1 MIESAVCWLLG
12 ESPCRS
18 GASVHCRVVTCETQ
32 VWQLLG
38 RRVTAQLIMS
48 TSLVVEPP
56 IISTLSKPI
65 KNNFAVVS
73 VSGTEESTQRSERPR
88 QQLVA
93 RPISILIWFQ
103 EVRLLAYQL
112 KKCQNS
118 QSLAVLKNLS
128 SNGLKLEP
136 FYFVGL

>member
-1 MIESAVCWLLG
+1 MIEPAVCWLLG

-18 GASVHCRVVTCETQ
+18 GASVHCSVVTCETQ

-56 IISTLSKPI
+56 IISTLSEPI

-73 VSGTEESTQRSERPR
+73 VSGTEVVHSALRAAAVATSRQANLDFDLVPR
-88 QQLVA
+88 GTVIGL
-93 RPISILIWFQ
+93 SI
-103 EVRLLAYQL
+103 
-112 KKCQNS
+112 KKFQNS
-118 QSLAVLKNLS
+118 
-128 SNGLKLEP
+128 
-136 FYFVGL
+136 

>member
-12 ESPCRS
+12 ERPCRS
-18 GASVHCRVVTCETQ
+18 GASVHCSVVTCETQ

-56 IISTLSKPI
+56 IISTLSEPI

-73 VSGTEESTQRSERPR
+73 VSGTESRSALSAQSGRGSNQSRRLRSPGQSR
-88 QQLVA
+88 FCLV
-93 RPISILIWFQ
+93 PTGTVIGLSIKKMSKFIIVGYPQKCILEWF
-103 EVRLLAYQL
+103 
-112 KKCQNS
+112 KT
-118 QSLAVLKNLS
+118 
-128 SNGLKLEP
+128 
-136 FYFVGL
+136 

>member
-18 GASVHCRVVTCETQ
+18 GASVHCSVVTCETQ

-73 VSGTEESTQRSERPR
+73 VSGTKECTQRSERSR

-93 RPISILIWFQ
+93 SAPLARPISIFIWFQ
-103 EVRLLAYQL
+103 QVLLLAYQI
-112 KKCQNS
+112 KMSKFMVFGYPQ
-118 QSLAVLKNLS
+118 KFIREWF
-128 SNGLKLEP
+128 KT
-136 FYFVGL
+136 

>member
-73 VSGTEESTQRSERPR
+73 VSGTEECTQRSERPR
-88 QQLVA
+88 
-93 RPISILIWFQ
+93 
-103 EVRLLAYQL
+103 
-112 KKCQNS
+112 
-118 QSLAVLKNLS
+118 
-128 SNGLKLEP
+128 
-136 FYFVGL
+136 